1 MKRSFTKEELDVLA
15 QYEGRFKSSIEL
27 DYARNLEP
35 RYLTVIKDIY
45 DAATEGNYS
54 LNMSCSHCVL
64 TFLKTVG
71 KKYFEDKEAYLKK
84 AAELVGALDEIFAE
98 VGEEPEPAPAQDPEP
113 VKPKKRA
120 TKKK

>member
-15 QYEGRFKSSIEL
+15 EYESRFKTSIEL
-27 DYARNLEP
+27 GYTRNLEP
-35 RYLTVIKDIY
+35 RYIKTIQDIY
-45 DAATEGNYS
+45 SAAMGEPIGVNAT
-54 LNMSCSHCVL
+54 CSHCVL
-64 TFLKTVG
+64 TFMKKVG